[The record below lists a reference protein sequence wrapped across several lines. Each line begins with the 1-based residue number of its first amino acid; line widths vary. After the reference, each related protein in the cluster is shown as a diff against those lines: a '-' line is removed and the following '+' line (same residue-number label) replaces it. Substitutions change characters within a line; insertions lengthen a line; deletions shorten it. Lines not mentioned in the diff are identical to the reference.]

1 MPATLISFMKLAGPL
16 DLCPECRS
24 GFSKR
29 SFALLR
35 GNDTDVLR
43 RGPEVKLK
51 YDQIPGRRRTS
62 TPLDIWRNLDRS
74 AHELNARINIEGAAL
89 LSTTAVGPKRMRA
102 NLTQN

>member
-1 MPATLISFMKLAGPL
+1 MKLADPL
-16 DLCPECRS
+16 DLCLECRS

-62 TPLDIWRNLDRS
+62 TALDIWRNLGRS
-74 AHELNARINIEGAAL
+74 AHGLNAWIMIEGAAL
-89 LSTTAVGPKRMRA
+89 PSTTAVGPERMRV

>member
-1 MPATLISFMKLAGPL
+1 MPATLISFMKLADPL

-24 GFSKR
+24 SFSKG

-62 TPLDIWRNLDRS
+62 TPLDIWRNLGRS
-74 AHELNARINIEGAAL
+74 AHGLNA
-89 LSTTAVGPKRMRA
+89 
-102 NLTQN
+102 